1 MHGPSGHRHVGSGLG
16 GPAEV
21 PAWRLVSTLAAAGGI
36 AGLAIV
42 FVFQWAQPR
51 IEAHRAAV
59 LRAAIQEVLGGPET
73 YGTIWVHQGALTA
86 ELPAGVDST
95 GLDRVYL
102 GRDAEGMPVGYAIAG
117 ELPGYQD
124 LIRLLFGY
132 DAEAG
137 LVIGMKVLESKETPG
152 LGDKIEKDTAW
163 LAEFDAAVPPLLGVK
178 PDRAT
183 GDEHEVDMI
192 SGATISSRTVINI
205 INQRLDA
212 LRDLLDEY
220 EPGPAPVA
228 PEAAAP
234 VQDAAGAD
242 SSLEAMAGPEKAALE
257 AETDA
262 DGAVDTAN
270 VERGGN

>member
-1 MHGPSGHRHVGSGLG
+1 MHGPSGHRHPSAGLG
-16 GPAEV
+16 GRPEV
-21 PAWRLVSTLAAAGGI
+21 PAWRLISTLAAAGGV

-73 YGTIWVHQGALTA
+73 AGTIWVHEGALTA
-86 ELPAGVDST
+86 DLPAGTDST
-95 GLDRVYL
+95 QLDRVYL
-102 GRDAEGMPVGYAIAG
+102 GWDAQGAPLGYAIAG

-124 LIRLLFGY
+124 VIRLLFGY

-178 PDRAT
+178 ADRAT

-205 INQRLDA
+205 INRRLEE
-212 LRDLLDEY
+212 LRPLLDEY
-220 EPGPAPVA
+220 EPGPPPQPAVA
-228 PEAAAP
+228 TPP
-234 VQDAAGAD
+234 AD
-242 SSLEAMAGPEKAALE
+242 SAGDVPGD
-257 AETDA
+257 TDRTSA
-262 DGAVDTAN
+262 DTA
-270 VERGGN
+270 EARQGGS